1 MPGAAAGRSVI
12 SGRFVCVT
20 ALGLLALVLGAAGM
34 ARAQAIVTDSGAPGP
49 SFMSP
54 LSTPG
59 LQPFWVGY
67 VGADRGLG
75 FQGQYLSAGGL
86 LPITTDM
93 LDGTWFVDAR
103 AHVTADYGQFFSN
116 LGIGRRAYFDPL
128 NAIVGLSGW
137 YDYDGDA
144 YQNYGYR
151 YNQLG
156 VTGEIFNPVC
166 DVRVNGYFP
175 VGATSHVLNEFTQ
188 NYLLYQNGIDTALH
202 GGDAKFSLRPA
213 FLGPLN
219 GYIDIGGYVYK
230 SPVVST
236 FGGISTGFG
245 VQPVPGVAINMEVN
259 HDDLFGTTGFIRVAF
274 GLRGSPG
281 NSRTG
286 NRLLEPTRRNDHIVR
301 FNQQPEIAT
310 NPTTNAYYHVIHVD
324 NNAPAGGNGTAEHP
338 FNSLITAQNAS
349 AVHDIIYVH
358 SGDGTARNYNEGIV
372 LKDDQTLLGSG
383 NSYVMQTTE
392 VGGFLLKALD
402 QEGPVITNAAG
413 GAVTLANDDRVGGMT
428 ITGAQFGIVGNS
440 VNNFSMESN
449 RIINSGVDGVLLTNF
464 TGLAHI
470 RNNTI
475 TDNREDGIHIFGGT
489 GNYDIRGN
497 TVDANIRNGIFF
509 ESSNGAAAIDSNTIG
524 ENGRGNWAGLQV
536 LTNSGSMNVEVSDNS
551 VQGNTEGMLL
561 QVQNVGAEL
570 TANIHDN
577 RPIQYNLGDGI
588 QLASR
593 NGSVLNFAITNN
605 QINFNGQSGGGG
617 AGIRMYSLDGAVNGA
632 ISNNSFIN
640 NAGSQSTVGGIIFF
654 DTAAAISGQF
664 EGNSLTN
671 LSFAN
676 NTVAGY
682 NTQQQVQASP
692 YVNAHWGDGIRL
704 DYAVTNTDVQLL
716 NLNNNQIQNNIGYGL
731 SLFVTG
737 TTRLDAT
744 LTTNN
749 ISNNYLAGLETEASG
764 LSLVRI
770 TATNNTI
777 NGNVSPTVAQAGTGG
792 KDGGVS
798 LQSDGLT
805 SRIIGGFSNNVI
817 NYNGEYS
824 QTVPTNA
831 GDTPVSGITATT
843 SGGGSMALQIFGNQI
858 RGNGHDG
865 VDLLAHD
872 PIPPLTFQATIAA
885 EIRDNVMDFNR
896 AQTPQA
902 SSPVHALVDQETPPN
917 QSVILV
923 ELTHNISNQQYLFEN
938 TSNNPPPTGVV
949 GVEDGGLNTPLI
961 IFSGAG
967 VTTLL
972 PQGTVAGV
980 IAPMLVFP

>member
-1 MPGAAAGRSVI
+1 MPGAAAGRSAMA
-12 SGRFVCVT
+12 GRFVCGT
-20 ALGLLALVLGAAGM
+20 ALGLLALALGTAEM
-34 ARAQAIVTDSGAPGP
+34 ARAQTIVTDSGAPGT

-175 VGATSHVLNEFTQ
+175 VGTTSHVLNEFTQ

-338 FNSLITAQNAS
+338 FNSLAAAQSAS

-358 SGDGTARNYNEGIV
+358 AGDGTARNYNEGIV

-402 QEGPVITNAAG
+402 QEGPVITNPAG

-464 TGLAHI
+464 SGLAHI

-475 TDNREDGIHIFGGT
+475 TDNREDGIHIFGGNA
-489 GNYDIRGN
+489 NYDIRGN

-509 ESSNGAAAIDSNTIG
+509 DSANGSAAVDSNTLG

-536 LTNSGSMNVEVSDNS
+536 TVTSGAFDLEASDNS
-551 VQGNTEGMLL
+551 VKNNTEGILL
-561 QVQNVGAEL
+561 QTFDDNATL
-570 TANIHDN
+570 TAVIRDN
-577 RPIQYNLGDGI
+577 RAISDNIGDGI
-588 QLASR
+588 QLNSQA
-593 NGSVLNFAITNN
+593 GSTINFAIVDNAA
-605 QINFNGQSGGGG
+605 INDNGYTSGGG
-617 AGIRMYSLDGAVNGA
+617 AAIRMFTQDAIMSGTITGNTLYHNGGT
-632 ISNNSFIN
+632 S
-640 NAGSQSTVGGIIFF
+640 AGGGTSVGGI
-654 DTAAAISGQF
+654 TQASGIQGDF
-664 EGNSLTN
+664 NGNSITSL
-671 LSFAN
+671 AIN
-676 NTVAGY
+676 NNNIQNISTPAG
-682 NTQQQVQASP
+682 NPQP
-692 YVNAHWGDGIRL
+692 NPFGDGIRL
-704 DYAVTNTDVQLL
+704 QYDITNAAPIQLLSVTN
-716 NLNNNQIQNNIGYGL
+716 NIIQSNTGAGL
-731 SLFVTG
+731 IVDAQNRTV
-737 TTRLDAT
+737 LDGT
-744 LTTNN
+744 LTTNQ
-749 ISNNYLAGLETEASG
+749 IINNLDAAIIARTTDFAVMRLTM
-764 LSLVRI
+764 
-770 TATNNTI
+770 TNNTI
-777 NGNVSPTVAQAGTGG
+777 TGNSHALADDAVTLLSEGG
-792 KDGGVS
+792 R
-798 LQSDGLT
+798 L
-805 SRIIGGFSNNVI
+805 IGIVTNNVI
-817 NYNGEYS
+817 NNNG
-824 QTVPTNA
+824 QPLVGATATP
-831 GDTPVSGITATT
+831 TPVSGLSGMT
-843 SGGGSMALQIFGNQI
+843 SGTGVMALQILGNQI
-858 RGNGHDG
+858 DGNGNFG
-865 VDLLAHD
+865 VRL
-872 PIPPLTFQATIAA
+872 
-885 EIRDNVMDFNR
+885 ESDNVVGPTAPFSATLAAQIDNNVFERNGGISAVNVLLTDQAPGNR
-896 AQTPQA
+896 
-902 SSPVHALVDQETPPN
+902 SIMLVD
-917 QSVILV
+917 
-923 ELTHNISNQQYLFEN
+923 LTHNTSSKTYNFEN
-938 TSNNPPPTGVV
+938 DSAVSPPILGLIGIENN
-949 GVEDGGLNTPLI
+949 GLNTGI
-961 IFSGAG
+961 IQDIGPGAIIS
-967 VTTLL
+967 VPT
-972 PQGTVAGV
+972 GTVAGA